1 MNIPFATK
9 FRLNKLN
16 HIQDYEDL
24 LWFHKIIRLIDQQM
38 DFERSVAHLQL
49 NLLESYIRF
58 RFPYTQWATTK

>member
-16 HIQDYEDL
+16 HIQENEDL
-24 LWFHKIIRLIDQQM
+24 LWFHKIIRQIDQQI
-38 DFERSVAHLQL
+38 DFERSVAHLLL
-49 NLLESYIRF
+49 NLPDSFF